1 MNNAANSFNIEIAD
15 FGPISKAEMD
25 LRPLTVFV
33 GPSNTG
39 KSYLAILIYALHKF
53 FHAGGLVSGRFS
65 FMRSASYETIKKEN
79 IPQETIEWI
88 KESFGEKKKIT
99 AVENVAIPS
108 FMIDKITRF
117 ISQSSVSTN
126 ILEDEVCRCFGVA
139 KISSLIRRGNKN
151 GARATIKLGDNSDF
165 AQHNI
170 LIGARKA
177 DLATKIPEFT
187 NIQLDDERQIEDFRI
202 VTLMGSSEN
211 WDNNSI
217 YMLIQV
223 LADSIM
229 RQVFGPLHFR
239 PFYLPADRTGIM
251 HAHSA
256 VVSAL
261 IANAPRGAL
270 RPSTRTAMLSGV
282 LADFLEQLI
291 ELDSRWPRRS
301 KSRPDLGALIENKI
315 LEGAV
320 RTRRSRTTGY
330 PTFTYR
336 PNGWKQALP
345 LMNASSMVSEL
356 APVILYLRHL
366 VRPDNVLIVEEPESH
381 LHPGMQVE
389 FTRQLAAIVGTGVRV
404 IVTTHSEWILEELAN
419 LVQISELPDD
429 ARRGLP
435 NGGAAL
441 RADQVGAWL
450 FEPRGEGSVVEEIC
464 LDETGLYP
472 SGFSKVSAALHNNW
486 AEIRSRMGK
495 SK

>member
-1 MNNAANSFNIEIAD
+1 MNDASNDLEIEVSD
-15 FGPISKAEMD
+15 FGPISKARID

-33 GPSNTG
+33 GPGNTG
-39 KSYLAILIYALHKF
+39 KSYLAIFIYALQKF
-53 FHAGGLVSGRFS
+53 FRNVGWIFGRFPFVNS
-65 FMRSASYETIKKEN
+65 LNYGYLDKEA
-79 IPQETIEWI
+79 IPQEMIEWMEKTFDGKI
-88 KESFGEKKKIT
+88 KPGDNIAVPDILIGE
-99 AVENVAIPS
+99 VNN
-108 FMIDKITRF
+108 M
-117 ISQSSVSTN
+117 ISQSNSSE
-126 ILEDEVCRCFGVA
+126 LENELCRCFGVRELN
-139 KISSLIRRGNKN
+139 SLILRGKQN
-151 GARATIKLGDNSDF
+151 GARVIFRRENGSDIS
-165 AQHNI
+165 QHNI
-170 LIGARKA
+170 LIDARKVT
-177 DLATKIPEFT
+177 LTTKFPKNVQIYD
-187 NIQLDDERQIEDFRI
+187 QRQIDEI
-202 VTLMGSSEN
+202 ETLMLSLQR
-211 WDNNSI
+211 WDADETHSLVRAI
-217 YMLIQV
+217 SDLV
-223 LADSIM
+223 L
-229 RQVFGPLHFR
+229 RQVCGPLIFR

-291 ELDSRWPRRS
+291 ELDGRWSRRS
-301 KSRPDLGALIENKI
+301 KSRPDLGALIENTI
-315 LEGAV
+315 LEGTV
-320 RTRRSRTTGY
+320 RIRRSRTTGY

-429 ARRGLP
+429 ARHGLP
-435 NGGAAL
+435 NGEAAL
-441 RADQVGAWL
+441 RTDQVGAWS
-450 FEPRGEGSVVEEIC
+450 FEPRSGGAVVKEIR

-472 SGFSKVSAALHNNW
+472 SGFSRVSAALHNNW
-486 AEIRSRMGK
+486 AEIRNRMGK
-495 SK
+495 SE